1 MEIKQIIS
9 FLSDYGF
16 NQYADSDYIV
26 SRESHV
32 ITIQDGQILFEDQET
47 GYEDYEDLDVFDSL
61 EDLLSWI
68 YGVQDFLLDEEE

>member
-16 NQYADSDYIV
+16 TQYADSDYIV